1 MKVEREQGPAVYFQ
15 REPLVVR
22 LTRLAEAGRTGVLR
36 VSGDDGGA
44 IHLRDGAIVYAECR
58 RTPDPGRW
66 FAHLAGPV
74 PDAFPTAPPGAL
86 PGPEPGPDP
95 VAAPGTDTPGLD
107 RDLAWAYAVREAT
120 LDAALELL
128 SARPRYAL
136 RQRFRDSEPPVT
148 HGMAG
153 WPLAELL
160 TEVERRRHL
169 MRQMATSPV
178 PLTADTPLVRVPDL
192 AAPRMQVSALQWAL
206 LIRVDGTA
214 TPRTLAWEIGNSVF
228 ATTLE
233 VFRLIALRFLTVAQP
248 AASRNPPPP
257 GAPARPEGEAVPGGG
272 RPVVSFLR
280 AVDP

>member
-22 LTRLAEAGRTGVLR
+22 LSRLAEAGRTGVLR

-44 IHLRDGAIVYAECR
+44 IHLDEGAIVYAESR
-58 RTPDPGRW
+58 RTPGPDRW
-66 FAHLAGPV
+66 FAHLAEPV
-74 PDAFPTAPPGAL
+74 PDTL
-86 PGPEPGPDP
+86 PPEPGQGPGVAPGNGAAP
-95 VAAPGTDTPGLD
+95 VADTPAFD
-107 RDLAWAYAVREAT
+107 RDLAWAYVVREAT

-128 SARPRYAL
+128 SGRPRYAL
-136 RQRFRDSEPPVT
+136 RQRFRDSEPPIT

-160 TEVERRRHL
+160 AEVERRQRL
-169 MRQMATSPV
+169 MRQMATAPV

-192 AAPRMQVSALQWAL
+192 ATPRMQVSALQWAL

-214 TPRTLAWEIGNSVF
+214 TPRTLAWEIGNGVF

-257 GAPARPEGEAVPGGG
+257 PGAPARPEGEAAPGGG